1 MLLVANFR
9 SAAMASIFWD
19 IESRSVAS
27 LRDVGAWNYAA
38 HATTEP
44 LCLFFAVDDDEPRRW
59 LPGEPVPA
67 PLFDVA
73 HDPKTWNLIAHHAEF
88 ERAVLERVLIPR
100 YGFPPIPLEAQH
112 CTQQLAL
119 ASAYP
124 AELDLLAQALGLLP
138 YRKDHAATK
147 AMREITRPR
156 KPRKG
161 EKHATPQWDED
172 TTKREL
178 LFARCRLDVITTRA
192 VWQHPKLKHPEAS
205 ERTSQVLDAIINR
218 RGVPIDRVF
227 VEAARTLAI
236 RETDAINIKLAHLTA
251 GNITSVDQ
259 TQRFLAEI
267 NARGHR
273 MTSMTKRS
281 VSAVLAGKADGYVRE
296 LLELRRGGARASA
309 RKFKRILLYAS
320 DHDDRLRGTLRWHG
334 SGPGRWT
341 GLGPQLQN
349 LKRND
354 SNIPLAAIEAIRS
367 GDPNALASYGN
378 PLTLVSELARAS
390 IAARAGHELLAVDFA
405 AIESRV
411 LAWLAGE
418 GWKLDAY
425 RTYDAT
431 GDKALEPYR
440 LLAARM
446 LGKDIGIVTAA
457 DRQLGKAGEL
467 AAGFG
472 GAVGAWRRLLPD
484 DRRSDGEIRADIERW
499 RRAHPHT
506 TKFWHDLARCI
517 RLAIRLGE
525 AIYIGTPPGPTV
537 IAHCCHGNLYLTL
550 PSGRQI
556 TYPDARLVPAKFP
569 DSPPDVSFKDNARG
583 QWTDYRGW
591 FGTFV
596 ENVVQGIA
604 RDLLAS
610 AIERIEAHGL
620 PVVLHVHD
628 DLVVEVPIGSIS
640 EAEFA
645 RLALTPPAWA
655 NGLPLAGKVRSGP
668 HYLAAPEEPG
678 VVAPDTDAQ
687 ALEVALDEYID
698 AVRAVAA
705 EAPSEGAEDPTDF
718 LDDLTPETAPLS
730 DFVSLP
736 MTSDY
741 KVSCP
746 FHDDPRPSLQIYP
759 DHFHCY
765 GCDEHGDRIDWLTRV
780 EGLSR
785 EQALTAIQDWQG
797 ADRNERNGTVP
808 DPSAKTEY
816 ALAVWNEAG
825 PLIGSLGERYLAET
839 RCIDV
844 GKLPADVHAVL
855 RFHPQCPFGPGQ
867 AHPCLIALMRD
878 PVSDAPLGIHRIA
891 LKVVDGRVDKIERK
905 ALGHLGVVKL
915 WPAVDGRLVLGEGIE
930 TVLAAA
936 TQVPYEDA
944 PLTPAW
950 SAVAAGKL
958 KRFPVLADVHTLIV
972 LVDNDLEGL
981 AAADQV
987 ERTWCSAGRTVTQ
1000 LIPDKPGTDFND
1012 VAQELD
1018 EP

>member
-1 MLLVANFR
+1 MP
-9 SAAMASIFWD
+9 SIFWD
-19 IESRSVAS
+19 VETRSAAN

-44 LCLFFAVDDDEPRRW
+44 LCLFFAVDDDEPTRW

-67 PLFDVA
+67 PLLA
-73 HDPKTWNLIAHHAEF
+73 ASHDPQAWKLIAHHHEF
-88 ERAVLERVLIPR
+88 ERAVLEWVLIPR
-100 YGFPPIPLEAQH
+100 FGFPIVPLEIQH

-119 ASAYP
+119 ANAYP
-124 AELDLLAQALGLLP
+124 AELDLLAQALGLP
-138 YRKDHAATK
+138 YRKDPAAAK
-147 AMREITRPR
+147 ALRDISRPR
-156 KPRKG
+156 KPRRG
-161 EKHATPQWDED
+161 EPRDVLLWDDDPIKH
-172 TTKREL
+172 EL
-178 LFARCRLDVITTRA
+178 VRARCRLDVITCRA
-192 VWQHPKLKHPEAS
+192 IWQHPKLKHPEAS
-205 ERTSQVLDAIINR
+205 ERTSQILDAVINR
-218 RGVPIDRVF
+218 RGVHIDRTF
-227 VEAARTLAI
+227 TEAARTLAI
-236 RETDAINIKLAHLTA
+236 RERYAINIKLAQLTT

-259 TQRFLAEI
+259 IQRFLTEI

-281 VSAVLAGKADGYVRE
+281 VSAVLAGKPDGYVRE
-296 LLELRRGGARASA
+296 LLELRRAGARASA

-320 DHDDRLRGTLRWHG
+320 DQDDRLRGTLRWHG

-354 SNIPLAAIEAIRS
+354 SGIPLVAIEAICA
-367 GDPNALASYGN
+367 GDPDALAAYGN
-378 PLTLVSELARAS
+378 PLTLVSELARAT
-390 IAARAGHELLAVDFA
+390 IAAAPGKTLLAIDFA
-405 AIESRV
+405 SIESRV

-418 GWKLDAY
+418 DWKLEAY
-425 RTYDAT
+425 QTYDRT

-440 LLAARM
+440 VLAARM
-446 LGKDIGIVTAA
+446 LGKDVDAVTAA

-484 DRRSDGEIRADIERW
+484 DRRSDGEIKVDVERW
-499 RRAHPHT
+499 RRAHPRT
-506 TKFWHDLARCI
+506 TRFWHDLGRCI
-517 RLAIRLGE
+517 RLAIRTGDS
-525 AIYIGTPPGPTV
+525 IYVGIPPGPT
-537 IAHCCHGNLYLTL
+537 ITAGFADGNLTLTL
-550 PSGRQI
+550 PSGRRI

-604 RDLLAS
+604 RDLLAN
-610 AIERIEAHGL
+610 AIERIEAHDL

-628 DLVVEVPIGSIS
+628 DLVVEVPTGSIS

-645 RLALTPPAWA
+645 RLALVPPAWA
-655 NGLPLAGKVRSGP
+655 NGLPFAGKVRSGA
-668 HYLAAPEEPG
+668 HYLAAPEEP
-678 VVAPDTDAQ
+678 VPAPADADAD
-687 ALEVALDEYID
+687 ALGVALDQYID
-698 AVRAVAA
+698 AARAAAA
-705 EAPSEGAEDPTDF
+705 EAPPEGAEDPADF
-718 LDDLTPETAPLS
+718 LDDLAPETAPLR

-736 MTSDY
+736 MTSDH

-746 FHDDPRPSLQIYP
+746 FHDDPQPSLQIYP

-765 GCDEHGDRIDWLTRV
+765 GCGEHGDRIDWLVRV

-785 EQALTAIQDWQG
+785 EEALTAIQDWQG
-797 ADRNERNGTVP
+797 ANRHERNGTVP
-808 DPSAKTEY
+808 DPSEKTEY
-816 ALAVWNEAG
+816 ALTLWNEAG

-844 GKLPADVHAVL
+844 AKLPADVHGVL
-855 RFHPQCPFGPGQ
+855 RFHPQCPFGSGT
-867 AHPCLIALMRD
+867 AHPCLVALMRD
-878 PVSDAPLGIHRIA
+878 PVSDAPVGIHRIA
-891 LKVVDGRVDKIERK
+891 LKVVDGQVDKIDRW
-905 ALGHLGVVKL
+905 ALGRMGVVKL

-936 TQVPYEDA
+936 TRVPFEEA

-950 SAVAAGKL
+950 LAVAAGKL
-958 KRFPVLADVHTLIV
+958 KRFPVLADVQRLIL
-972 LVDNDLEGL
+972 LVDNDPEGL
-981 AAADQV
+981 IAATAI

-1000 LIPDKPGTDFND
+1000 LIPDQPGADFND
-1012 VAQELD
+1012 VVRELD
-1018 EP
+1018 AP